1 MSLTRYQGFDPFQ
14 EMEQM
19 MKNFP
24 SNGLMPMGQGGF
36 APALDMYETKDALIV
51 EAPLPGINPANVEVS
66 VENGIVT
73 VKGASTKEHEMD
85 DKNYYRK
92 EVRSG
97 SFFRQIALP
106 MAVKE
111 DEVSAEFEDGVLK
124 VTCPKM
130 ELAKPNKVTVKI
142 IKKDKK

>member
-1 MSLTRYQGFDPFQ
+1 MSLIRYQGLDPFQ
-14 EMEQM
+14 EMEEM

-24 SNGLMPMGQGGF
+24 NNGLAQLGQAGF
-36 APALDMYETKDALIV
+36 APALDMYETKDALVV
-51 EAPLPGINPANVEVS
+51 EAPLPGINPVNVEVS
-66 VENGIVT
+66 VVNGVVT
-73 VKGASTKEHEMD
+73 VKGQSTKEHEMD

-106 MAVKE
+106 VAVKE
-111 DEVSAEFEDGVLK
+111 DQVTAEFEEGVLK
-124 VTCPKM
+124 VTCPKII
-130 ELAKPNKVTVKI
+130 ESKPNKVTVKI

>member
-14 EMEQM
+14 EMDQM

-24 SNGLMPMGQGGF
+24 SNGLMPMGQGF
-36 APALDMYETKDALIV
+36 APALDVYETKDAVVV

-73 VKGASTKEHEMD
+73 VQGQSTKEHEMD

-92 EVRSG
+92 EVRQG
-97 SFFRQIALP
+97 VVFRQIALP
-106 MAVKE
+106 AHANHE
-111 DEVSAEFEDGVLK
+111 TAEASFENGVLK
-124 VTCPKM
+124 VSIPKLQQ
-130 ELAKPNKVTVKI
+130 ETKSIKIDVK
-142 IKKDKK
+142 KQ

>member
-24 SNGLMPMGQGGF
+24 NNGLMPMGQGF
-36 APALDMYETKDALIV
+36 APALDVYETKDAVVV

-73 VKGASTKEHEMD
+73 VQGQSTKEHEMD

-106 MAVKE
+106 VAVKE
-111 DEVSAEFEDGVLK
+111 TDVTAEFEDGVLK

-130 ELAKPNKVTVKI
+130 EESKPNKVTVKI
-142 IKKDKK
+142 IKKEKK

>member
-1 MSLTRYQGFDPFQ
+1 MSLTRYQGFDPSR
-14 EMEQM
+14 EMEEM

-24 SNGLMPMGQGGF
+24 SGGLMPMGQPGF
-36 APALDMYETKDALIV
+36 APALDMYETKDAIIV
-51 EAPLPGINPANVEVS
+51 EAPLPGINPTNVEVS
-66 VENGIVT
+66 VENGLVT
-73 VKGASTKEHEMD
+73 VKGQSTKEHEMD

-106 MAVKE
+106 VSVKE
-111 DEVSAEFEDGVLK
+111 AEVTAEFEDGVLK
-124 VTCPKM
+124 VICPKL
-130 ELAKPNKVTVKI
+130 ELGKGNKVEVKI